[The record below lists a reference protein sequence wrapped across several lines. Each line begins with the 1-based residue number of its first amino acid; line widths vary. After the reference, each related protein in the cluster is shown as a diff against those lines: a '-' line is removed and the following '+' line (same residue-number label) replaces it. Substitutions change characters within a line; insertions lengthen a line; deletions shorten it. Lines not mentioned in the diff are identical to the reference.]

1 MDNLSLFTSL
11 LKMLAALAIVLG
23 VLVGSLF
30 LFRKL
35 LRGSPL
41 SAGAQEVIRVVS
53 TRHLGPKNMIVLV
66 DVLGQVLI
74 VGVGQAQMSLLGTV
88 SDAGALEKLRGARPP
103 GSVPE
108 TLLARLG
115 RMRDA
120 GGDGKGRG

>member
-23 VLVGSLF
+23 VLIGSLF

-35 LRGSPL
+35 LHGSPL
-41 SAGAQEVIRVVS
+41 SAGAQEMIRVVS

-88 SDAGALEKLRGARPP
+88 SDAGALERLRGSRPS

-108 TLLARLG
+108 TLLARFG
-115 RMRDA
+115 RRREA
-120 GGDGKGRG
+120 SLDGKEKG